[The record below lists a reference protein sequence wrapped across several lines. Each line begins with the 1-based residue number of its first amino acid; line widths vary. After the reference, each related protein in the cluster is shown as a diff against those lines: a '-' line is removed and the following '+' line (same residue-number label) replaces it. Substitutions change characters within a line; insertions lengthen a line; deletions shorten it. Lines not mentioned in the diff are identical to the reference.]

1 MLQYMGAIANGDKAA
16 VPRLIEKSTTSYG
29 IPTGLYF
36 AHKSDQLIEAD
47 TAATIADMMHNNVI
61 ETYGQ
66 DRFPGMDI
74 CAKSG
79 TAEVGAD
86 QTPNAWFTGFLRDEA
101 TPYAFIVLVENGG
114 GGSSVAG
121 TVAST
126 VLQAAVS
133 RAY

>member
-1 MLQYMGAIANGDKAA
+1 
-16 VPRLIEKSTTSYG
+16 
-29 IPTGLYF
+29 
-36 AHKSDQLIEAD
+36 
-47 TAATIADMMHNNVI
+47 MHNNVI

-79 TAEVGAD
+79 TAEVGD
-86 QTPNAWFTGFLRDEA
+86 GETPNAWFTGFLRDEA

-121 TVAST
+121 TVASQ
-126 VLQAAVS
+126 VLQAAVE

>member
-1 MLQYMGAIANGDKAA
+1 MCI
-16 VPRLIEKSTTSYG
+16 R
-29 IPTGLYF
+29 
-36 AHKSDQLIEAD
+36 
-47 TAATIADMMHNNVI
+47 
-61 ETYGQ
+61 
-66 DRFPGMDI
+66 DR
-74 CAKSG
+74 SG

-121 TVAST
+121 TVAAQ
-126 VLQAAVS
+126 VLQAAVG